1 MSAQALGAKR
11 GAVNMTE
18 GNILRHIIKFSIPL
32 LIGNL
37 FQLMYN
43 MVDTWVV
50 GNYVSNEAY
59 AAVGTVGPV
68 INTLIGCFMGFS
80 TGAGVVISQYY
91 GARDEKNVSR
101 VTHTAIA
108 ITLILCAVFTVVGVF
123 MTPYMVKFMK
133 TPENVTDE
141 AIEYLRI
148 YFAGIS
154 GLLIYNMGSAIL
166 RAVGDS
172 KRPFY
177 FILASA
183 VINTI
188 LDLVF
193 VLALG
198 MGVAGVAYATVI
210 AQGISALLVLISLF
224 LTKNC
229 TKISISKISINPS
242 LLLKIVK
249 IGIPTAIQL
258 MLTAFSNVFVQSY
271 INNFDSEY
279 IMSGYTSY
287 NKIDQI
293 LLVPI
298 QAVSLAAT
306 TFVGQNLGVR
316 DTERAKRGFLSCIG
330 ITLVSTAVMLVP
342 VLIFA
347 PELVSFFNSE
357 PEVIKYGALFLR
369 LLSPFY
375 LACCIDMIFAAT
387 FRGAGNAKVSM
398 IIMLSSYVAFRQA
411 YLFIVSRYI
420 SNTIEAIIFAYPAGW
435 LVAMAA
441 SLIYYKIKGLDSKN
455 VVTDS
460 KKEK

>member
-1 MSAQALGAKR
+1 MSAQALRAKR

-18 GNILRHIIKFSIPL
+18 GSILRHIIEFSIPL
-32 LIGNL
+32 LIGNI

-59 AAVGTVGPV
+59 AAVGTVGPI

-91 GARDEKNVSR
+91 GARDEENVSKA
-101 VTHTAIA
+101 THTAIT
-108 ITLILCAVFTVVGVF
+108 ITLILCVAFTVIGVF
-123 MTPYMVKFMK
+123 ITPYMVKFVK
-133 TPENVTDE
+133 TPDNVTDE
-141 AIEYLRI
+141 AIEYLTI

-154 GLLIYNMGSAIL
+154 GLLVYNMGSAIL

-172 KRPFY
+172 QKPFY
-177 FILASA
+177 FILVSA
-183 VINTI
+183 VINTV

-193 VLALG
+193 VLVFE
-198 MGVAGVAYATVI
+198 MGVDGVAYATII
-210 AQGISALLVLISLF
+210 AQGISAILVLVSLF
-224 LTKNC
+224 LTKSC
-229 TKISISKISINPS
+229 IRLKIKKIAISAGM
-242 LLLKIVK
+242 LLKIVK
-249 IGIPTAIQL
+249 IGIPTALQL
-258 MLTAFSNVFVQSY
+258 MLTSFSNVFVQSY
-271 INNFDSEY
+271 INGFDSEY
-279 IMSGYTSY
+279 IMSGFTSY

-316 DTERAKRGFLSCIG
+316 NTERAKRGFVSCIG
-330 ITLVSTAVMLVP
+330 ITMIATGIMLIP

-347 PELVSFFNSE
+347 PHLVAFFNSE

-369 LLSPFY
+369 ILSPFY

-398 IIMLSSYVAFRQA
+398 MIMLFSYVVFRQA
-411 YLFIVSRYI
+411 YLFVVSNYI
-420 SNTIEAIIFAYPAGW
+420 SGTIEMIVFSYPAGW
-435 LVAMAA
+435 IVAMII
-441 SLIYYKIKGLDSKN
+441 SLIYYKLKGLDSKN
-455 VVTDS
+455 VVTD
-460 KKEK
+460 KK